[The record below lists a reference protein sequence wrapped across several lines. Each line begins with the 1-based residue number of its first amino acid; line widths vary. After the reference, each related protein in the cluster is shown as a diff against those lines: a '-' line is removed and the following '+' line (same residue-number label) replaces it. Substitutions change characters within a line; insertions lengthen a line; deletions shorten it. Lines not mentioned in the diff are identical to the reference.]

1 MACYRQFFTDSI
13 DDEDEVLLVLAEELP
28 NLSPYLGGSEYLPR
42 LLVPLENLAAI
53 EDATVRDK
61 VSNNAKKNRTGQIKS
76 RPPLTF
82 QSTLGCELFE
92 NHRHSNEW

>member
-1 MACYRQFFTDSI
+1 MATLDDDRYDEYFHGFIYLFTCLLSLLDSI

-42 LLVPLENLAAI
+42 LVVPLENLAAI

-61 VSNNAKKNRTGQIKS
+61 VSTRRGEEKS
-76 RPPLTF
+76 Y
-82 QSTLGCELFE
+82 QSTSLSL
-92 NHRHSNEW
+92 